1 MIASYN
7 RRFNFKRKE
16 QAVQQFKLAQMVASY
31 VSRMFSNENDSFPDI
46 WDYYPDLFEDER
58 RQVEEQ
64 RAKVQLE
71 LHKQRMRLFA
81 ERTRGK
87 FTSAD

>member
-1 MIASYN
+1 
-7 RRFNFKRKE
+7 
-16 QAVQQFKLAQMVASY
+16 MVASY
-31 VSRMFSNENDSFPDI
+31 VSRMFASDSESLPEL
-46 WDYYPDLFEDER
+46 WDFYPDLFGEER
-58 RQVEEQ
+58 QRVEEE
-64 RAKVQLE
+64 RAKAQLE